1 MASSFRYNKYNENK
15 CKCIM
20 SINPNKR
27 EEELSKV
34 DIYSLSS
41 NDIIKQKF
49 TSNNPAVS
57 SIENLI
63 ETYRLSKN

>member
-1 MASSFRYNKYNENK
+1 MEK
-15 CKCIM
+15 
-20 SINPNKR
+20 
-27 EEELSKV
+27 LSKT
-34 DIYSLSS
+34 DIYGLSS

-49 TSNNPAVS
+49 TATNPSVG